1 MAYTASPRSGPRS
14 PGQAELGE
22 ENYNS
27 QQHLQRPQ
35 RPGFP
40 PDRGQ
45 VAILTGAPGADRK
58 ERKAKAVIKHS
69 ESRTVCLT
77 RGLGRQGGWGDG
89 NKLTHTQERGRKLG
103 KSLRGI
109 LLQTWSLQAPE
120 HLPPC
125 PVASGDRGPAP
136 PPPGRPSTS
145 CALPATQT
153 HRGGRAG
160 GGKACCPPTPAQS
173 PSP

>member
-1 MAYTASPRSGPRS
+1 MTEKAWEIVRCGGLHSLSPSGPRS

-45 VAILTGAPGADRK
+45 VAMLTGAPGADRK

-77 RGLGRQGGWGDG
+77 RGLGRQGGWVDG
-89 NKLTHTQERGRKLG
+89 NKLTHTQERGWKLG

-136 PPPGRPSTS
+136 PPRKAQHKLRP
-145 CALPATQT
+145 PR
-153 HRGGRAG
+153 H
-160 GGKACCPPTPAQS
+160 
-173 PSP
+173 PSHTGV

>member
-1 MAYTASPRSGPRS
+1 MAYTASPRSGPRN

-27 QQHLQRPQ
+27 QKHLQRPQ
-35 RPGFP
+35 QPGFP

-45 VAILTGAPGADRK
+45 VAMLTGAPGADRK

-77 RGLGRQGGWGDG
+77 RGLGRQGGWVDG
-89 NKLTHTQERGRKLG
+89 NKLTHTQERGWKLG

-136 PPPGRPSTS
+136 PPQEGPAN
-145 CALPATQT
+145 CALPATQR
-153 HRGGRAG
+153 HRGVRAG